1 MTVETLDEYQELAT
15 KTAIYGAG
23 NKVAYPILGL
33 VGEAGEIANKFKKV
47 LRDDNSI
54 LSEAKR
60 DALLDELG
68 DVLWY
73 CAALANDL
81 DTTLSDVASR
91 NVEKLHARMER
102 GTIQGSGDKR

>member
-1 MTVETLDEYQELAT
+1 MNVTLLDNYQEQAT

-23 NKVAYPILGL
+23 NKVNYPILGL
-33 VGEAGEIANKFKKV
+33 LGEAGEIANKYKKV
-47 LRDDNSI
+47 LRDNDGK
-54 LSEAKR
+54 LTEEKR
-60 DALLDELG
+60 DDILDELG

-91 NVEKLHARMER
+91 NIEKLAARAAR